1 MVPGCST
8 SILRASIPVVA
19 ILSSLAGGNICL
31 PSMPHVKPGSEP
43 RVVGQGSRS
52 PFSATSVSSAGKTGL
67 KSPAARPRPALRS
80 RAAMMEIW
88 WGL

>member
-31 PSMPHVKPGSEP
+31 PSMPHEVQSPVSQARRRG
-43 RVVGQGSRS
+43 VRS
-52 PFSATSVSSAGKTGL
+52 Q
-67 KSPAARPRPALRS
+67 RPAS
-80 RAAMMEIW
+80 RPPA
-88 WGL
+88 GRG